1 MAANN
6 KIIDVGVPCF
16 HRCDKIAANYIIKTC
31 EYKLVQH
38 DQDQQQWYHV
48 IYFKEPIAN
57 PTFRWVQSIQ
67 CEYNYRNEVTEV
79 WEQMSNVP
87 IASLVQ
93 LSADTSTLT
102 VDTLITNVIE
112 YVAHLTNENIL
123 NVVLVGPAA
132 SASKSFLENIAA
144 ITCTKSFIHLNRF
157 TLINMYNVPLKN
169 KQVLLKKQLNSLID
183 IIKSILFLKRTAK
196 KAPQS
201 IGSTRCGE
209 QCKLKQYSEKF
220 LHINYTK
227 YHWYFCQLL
236 SQQDNGMINTYE
248 INNIKVSNLLNLAKL
263 ASDDSNIYTLTILLQ
278 DAVAK
283 AYQ

>member
-6 KIIDVGVPCF
+6 TTVDVGIPCF
-16 HRCDKIAANYIIKTC
+16 HRCDKLSTNYIIKTC
-31 EYKLVQH
+31 EYKLVQQ

-79 WEQMSNVP
+79 WEQMSNIP
-87 IASLVQ
+87 IAGLVQ
-93 LSADTSTLT
+93 LSADTSSQTIDMF
-102 VDTLITNVIE
+102 VTNIIE

-132 SASKSFLENIAA
+132 SASKSFLDNIAA

-169 KQVLLKKQLNSLID
+169 KQTLLKKQLNSLID
-183 IIKSILFLKRTAK
+183 IIKTFLFVKRTAK
-196 KAPQS
+196 KVPQS

-209 QCKLKQYSEKF
+209 QCKLKQYTEKF
-220 LHINYTK
+220 LHVNYTK
-227 YHWYFCQLL
+227 YHWYFCQMLT
-236 SQQDNGMINTYE
+236 QHETGMINTYE
-248 INNIKVSNLLNLAKL
+248 INNSKVSNLLNLAKL
-263 ASDDSNIYTLTILLQ
+263 AIDDNNIYTLNIVLQ